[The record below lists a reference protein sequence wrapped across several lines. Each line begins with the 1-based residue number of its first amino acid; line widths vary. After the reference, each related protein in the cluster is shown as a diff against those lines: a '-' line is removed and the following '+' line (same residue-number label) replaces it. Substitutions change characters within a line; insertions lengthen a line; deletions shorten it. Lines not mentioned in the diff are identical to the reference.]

1 MHISYEKLWKL
12 LIERHIKKTDL
23 IELCGISSRTLT
35 KLSKG
40 ENVNTDT
47 LIRICD
53 ALECELCDIMELER
67 APKIYTFY
75 ESFIATR
82 KLLSEDDFC
91 KKYSFIWNN
100 KQVILIQTIAKA
112 DKYVN
117 ILCKGSTVTWQKTYV
132 YGLWGKENSYREISV
147 ADLFPADVIGVV
159 VISGHPNMIQGL
171 DENGFVSGVGIPKHT
186 KSVYIMSEARFKIF
200 TPKE

>member
-53 ALECELCDIMELER
+53 ALGCELYDIMELER
-67 APKIYTFY
+67 TPKTRTFY
-75 ESFIATR
+75 ETFISNR
-82 KLLSEDDFC
+82 KLLHEDDFC
-91 KKYSFIWNN
+91 KTYSFLWNE
-100 KQVILIQTIAKA
+100 KKVVLIQTVAKA

-117 ILCKGSTVTWQKTYV
+117 IVCNGSTVTWQKTYV
-132 YGLWGKENSYREISV
+132 YGLWGKENTFYEISV
-147 ADLFPADVIGVV
+147 ADLSPADVIGIV
-159 VISGHPNMIQGL
+159 VISGHPNIIQGL
-171 DENGFVSGVGIPKHT
+171 DEDGFVSGIGTPKSQ
-186 KSVYIMSEARFKIF
+186 KSVYVMSEARFKLF